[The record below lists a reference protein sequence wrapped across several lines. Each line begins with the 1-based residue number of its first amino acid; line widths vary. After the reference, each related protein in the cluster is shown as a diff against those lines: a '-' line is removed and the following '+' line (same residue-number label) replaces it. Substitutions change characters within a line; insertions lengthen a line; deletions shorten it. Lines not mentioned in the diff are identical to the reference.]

1 MFHNEKEFYL
11 VSCSSGCIPLTFY
24 LSLYQYNVRMKGQ
37 QEVRDPGWRQQ
48 YNTVARKTLEAEQQQ
63 NNRTT
68 EQQQNNNRTTTEQQ
82 Q

>member
-37 QEVRDPGWRQQ
+37 QEDRGSKESQHNR
-48 YNTVARKTLEAEQQQ
+48 TVARRPLEV
-63 NNRTT
+63 

-82 Q
+82 QNNSNEQQ

>member
-48 YNTVARKTLEAEQQQ
+48 YRTVARRTLEV
-63 NNRTT
+63 

-82 Q
+82 QNNSNEQQ